1 MRQAKNNN
9 GGFLPQTLDVD
20 DSIIDQ
26 NLKIIDNQ
34 SVDDKISGIFPGLV
48 NNANAST
55 AKHYETNRKLLPTE
69 EYPIVQVKISF
80 IIKNRGSDPESL
92 FDNPDIYQKL

>member
-80 IIKNRGSDPESL
+80 IIKNRGSEFS
-92 FDNPDIYQKL
+92 FR